1 MGYSPLGFSD
11 VVVGMKKRS
20 ANPKFISNL
29 TNHKEF
35 GSIGVLKWGEN
46 KFLNYRKEEFRMKK
60 KMDRRTFLKYSAAVG
75 ATTAISGFPAVL
87 RSQPKEILIASIQP
101 VTGVISDIGI
111 GQRRAN
117 QMAIDDIN
125 ARGGIKSMGGAKLK
139 LLLADTE
146 AKEEVA
152 RSEAERVIKEG
163 AVCLVGPFLSGNAM
177 TIATL
182 CEQRNVPFV
191 MDVAAADDITRKGF
205 KNTFRVFC
213 TTSKFADSMLFY
225 MTQIMKE
232 KNINKIRGVVTNTG
246 DLFGRVQGATF
257 LKAVKDKNFPIE
269 VLGHIE
275 YPLGIQDLS
284 AEVSKIKSLKP
295 DILFPVARPGDA
307 KLMIRELYKQR
318 VELQGIISPGSPGW
332 YEPEFIRDMK
342 ALSDYVMDNVPW
354 YNPAGKMYKEVNAA
368 FAKKFP
374 GKYIDTNSG
383 YAYLGMLVVADA
395 LEKAKSTKAEDILAA
410 LRKTYLKQDLM
421 VGGAVTF
428 DDRGDNANADAA
440 MIQILSGSLKVV
452 LPAKAA
458 EAKYIHPM
466 PKQLWERGI

>member
-1 MGYSPLGFSD
+1 
-11 VVVGMKKRS
+11 MK
-20 ANPKFISNL
+20 
-29 TNHKEF
+29 
-35 GSIGVLKWGEN
+35 
-46 KFLNYRKEEFRMKK
+46 RKMN
-60 KMDRRTFLKYSAAVG
+60 RRTFLKVSAVAG
-75 ATTAISGFPAVL
+75 ATTAVSGFPTFLHA
-87 RSQPKEILIASIQP
+87 QAPEIKIGSIQP

-111 GQRRAN
+111 SMRRGN
-117 QMAIDDIN
+117 QLAVDNIN
-125 ARGGIKSMGGAKLK
+125 AQGGIKSMGGAKLK

-152 RSEAERVIKEG
+152 RSEAERLIKEG

-182 CEQRNVPFV
+182 CEQRGVPFV

-205 KNTFRVFC
+205 KYTFRC
-213 TTSKFADSMLFY
+213 FAISTNFANNMLLY
-225 MTQIMKE
+225 MSQLMKD
-232 KNINKIRGVVTNTG
+232 KNISKIKGVVTNTG

-257 LKAVKDKNFPIE
+257 LKFIKEKNFPIE

-295 DILFPVARPGDA
+295 DVLFPVARPGDA

-354 YNPAGKMYKEVNAA
+354 YNPVGKMYKQVNAE
-368 FAKKFP
+368 FAKKYP

-383 YAYLGMLVVADA
+383 YAYLAVMVIADA
-395 LEKAKSTKAEDILAA
+395 LERAKSAKPENIVAA
-410 LRKTYLKQDLM
+410 LKKTYFKQDLM

-428 DDRGDNANADAA
+428 DQRGDNVNADSA
-440 MIQILSGSLKVV
+440 MVQIFEGSIKVV
-452 LPAKAA
+452 LPQKAA
-458 EAKYIHPM
+458 EAKYVYPM
-466 PKQLWERGI
+466 PKQLWERGM

>member
-1 MGYSPLGFSD
+1 L
-11 VVVGMKKRS
+11 VKK
-20 ANPKFISNL
+20 AAAKHALIPGLETGNIKKIQAL
-29 TNHKEF
+29 TNPAIWCILSGITGVQIIERRGFMKE
-35 GSIGVLKWGEN
+35 
-46 KFLNYRKEEFRMKK
+46 
-60 KMDRRTFLKYSAAVG
+60 KMDRRTFLKVSAGVG
-75 ATTAISGFPAVL
+75 ATAAISGFPAVL
-87 RSQPKEILIASIQP
+87 RSQPKEIVIASIQP

-111 GQRRAN
+111 SMRRAN
-117 QMAIDDIN
+117 QLAVDDIN

-152 RSEAERVIKEG
+152 RSEAERVIREG
-163 AVCLVGPFLSGNAM
+163 AVCIVGPFLSGNAM

-182 CEQRNVPFV
+182 CEQRGIPFV
-191 MDVAAADDITRKGF
+191 MDVSAADDITQKGF
-205 KNTFRVFC
+205 KHTFRVFP
-213 TTSKFADSMLFY
+213 TTTKFADSMLFY
-225 MTQIMKE
+225 MGQIMKE
-232 KNINKIRGVVTNTG
+232 KNMTRIRGVLTNTG

-257 LKAVKDKNFPIE
+257 AKVLKEKKFPIDL
-269 VLGHIE
+269 LGHIE

-295 DILFPVARPGDA
+295 EVLFPVARPGDA

-342 ALSDYVMDNVPW
+342 VLADYVMDNVPW
-354 YNPAGKMYKEVNAA
+354 YNPKGKMYREVNAS

-383 YAYLGMLVVADA
+383 YAYLGVMVIADA
-395 LEKAKSTKAEDILAA
+395 LERAKSTKPDDIVAA
-410 LRKTYLKQDLM
+410 LQKSYLKQDLM

-428 DDRGDNANADAA
+428 DKRGDNVNADTAL
-440 MIQILSGSLKVV
+440 IQILSAQLKVV
-452 LPAKAA
+452 LPDKAA
-458 EAKYIHPM
+458 ETKYVFPT
-466 PKQLWERGI
+466 PKQLWERGM